1 MTTAGFAAVGGAM
14 LRLLAACHRGG
25 RLAVTS
31 IEPLRW
37 WPVAVG
43 CLVLQLYVVLAG
55 GNAVPPALR
64 TAVIWGSHAVLT
76 AVALANLR
84 YRWLGVVAFGLLLNV
99 LVMGANGGLMPV
111 SPESLV
117 RGGLGRVLDRVE
129 VGQPL
134 PRSKDVLLPVEETR
148 LAFLSDTLVVPWRRG
163 SFSVG
168 DVFIAVGV
176 FLVLQGSIRVS
187 SESETR
193 TAPLPSVHRLA
204 AQTAGR
210 QL

>member
-1 MTTAGFAAVGGAM
+1 M
-14 LRLLAACHRGG
+14 LRLLAARRG
-25 RLAVTS
+25 LNAAALS

-37 WPVAVG
+37 WPMAAGCVA
-43 CLVLQLYVVLAG
+43 LQLCVVPAG
-55 GNAVPPALR
+55 GDALPPGVR

-84 YRWLGVVAFGLLLNV
+84 VRWLGVVAAGLVLNL
-99 LVMGANGGLMPV
+99 LVMGVNGGLMPV
-111 SPESLV
+111 SPETLV
-117 RGGLGRVLDRVE
+117 RGGRGQVLERVA

-134 PRSKDVLLPVEETR
+134 PRSKDVILPVEQTR

-176 FLVLQGSIRVS
+176 FLVLQGSVRTGPAG
-187 SESETR
+187 ETR
-193 TAPLPSVHRLA
+193 AAGPARTSQA
-204 AQTAGR
+204 AQAAPVRPLAVHTTAWR
-210 QL
+210 QP